1 MNKADLINKVAE
13 KSGLTKTKTAEVIDA
28 LVETMQTALTEG
40 DKITLVGFGSF
51 NVSKREARE
60 GRNPSTNEKIQ
71 IPAKTVVRFKS
82 GKELN
87 ESLNS

>member
-28 LVETMQTALTEG
+28 LVETMQTALAEG

>member
-13 KSGLTKTKTAEVIDA
+13 KSGLTKTKTAEVIDT
-28 LVETMQTALTEG
+28 LVETMQSALASGE
-40 DKITLVGFGSF
+40 KITLVGFGSF
-51 NVSKREARE
+51 DVSKREARE
-60 GRNPSTNEKIQ
+60 GRNPKSGEKIA

-87 ESLNS
+87 ESVNN

>member
-1 MNKADLINKVAE
+1 MNKADLINRVAE

-28 LVETMQTALTEG
+28 LVETMQSALAEG

-60 GRNPSTNEKIQ
+60 GRNPKSNEKIH

-82 GKELN
+82 GKELT

>member
-28 LVETMQTALTEG
+28 LVETMQGALAEG

-60 GRNPSTNEKIQ
+60 GRNPKSNEKIH

-82 GKELN
+82 GKELT

>member
-28 LVETMQTALTEG
+28 LVETMQSALAEG

-60 GRNPSTNEKIQ
+60 GRNPKSNEKIH

-82 GKELN
+82 GKELT

>member
-28 LVETMQTALTEG
+28 LVETMQTALVEG

>member
-13 KSGLTKTKTAEVIDA
+13 KSGLTKTKTSEVIDT
-28 LVETMQTALTEG
+28 LVETMQEALSSGE
-40 DKITLVGFGSF
+40 KITLVGFGSF

-60 GRNPSTNEKIQ
+60 GRNPSNNEKIQ
-71 IPAKTVVRFKS
+71 IPAKTVVRFKT

-87 ESLNS
+87 ESLNG